1 MRKAAVRA
9 LTTNAAVASGIDL
22 AGQVGATAA
31 EMLRVRRDPAVIARK
46 KRRAAKRRV
55 QVWSGGVVGSGAAT
69 AVVAVT
75 VLPAGVSAGA
85 VLALIFL
92 AALFVWCVVGA
103 VRAAAEL
110 RARTRAVAALPPPS
124 PARRAVAAEVRP
136 EMARLDGYSDG
147 LRHLV
152 GMIGIVDDDPGV
164 RALRDETLSAA
175 DASEARLRQQAVD
188 LTGVLKARRA
198 APPGTTE
205 QLDAAAEVLRRQLR
219 AGVAGYGELVSAAGE
234 AVAASR
240 RLADQA
246 GGSGAPA
253 LPASASSASVREAQH
268 HELEQQVDQLRSLA
282 AGMRELTQG

>member
-31 EMLRVRRDPAVIARK
+31 EMMRVRREPAVIARR
-46 KRRAAKRRV
+46 KRRAAKRRM
-55 QVWSGGVVGSGAAT
+55 QAWSVGVVGSGGAT
-69 AVVAVT
+69 AVTAVSL
-75 VLPAGVSAGA
+75 LPGGLSAGG

-92 AALFVWCVVGA
+92 AALLVWCVVGA
-103 VRAAAEL
+103 VRAAVVL

-124 PARRAVAAEVRP
+124 PSRRAVAPEVRP

-147 LRHLV
+147 LRQLV

-164 RALRDETLSAA
+164 RALRNETLGAA

-188 LTGVLKARRA
+188 LTGLLRARRT
-198 APPGTTE
+198 APPGAAS
-205 QLDAAAEVLRRQLR
+205 QLDAAVELLRTQI
-219 AGVAGYGELVSAAGE
+219 AHGVAGYGDLVSAAGE

-240 RLADQA
+240 QLANPE
-246 GGSGAPA
+246 GGAAAIGPA
-253 LPASASSASVREAQH
+253 QTAVVAADARH
-268 HELEQQVDQLRSLA
+268 HELERHIDQLRSLA

>member
-1 MRKAAVRA
+1 MRKSAAAA
-9 LTTNAAVASGIDL
+9 LTTSAAVASGIDL

-31 EMLRVRRDPAVIARK
+31 EMLRTRRDPAVIARR
-46 KRRAAKRRV
+46 KRRAAKRRLK
-55 QVWSGGVVGSGAAT
+55 VWSGGVIGSGAAT

-75 VLPAGVSAGA
+75 VVPGGLSAGA

-92 AALFVWCVVGA
+92 AALLVYCVVGA

-110 RARTRAVAALPPPS
+110 KARTRAVAALPPPS
-124 PARRAVAAEVRP
+124 PARRAVAAEIRP

-164 RALRDETLSAA
+164 RAMRDETLSAA
-175 DASEARLRQQAVD
+175 DASEARLRQRAVD
-188 LTGVLKARRA
+188 LSGLLKARRA
-198 APPGTTE
+198 APPGSTE
-205 QLDAAAEVLRRQLR
+205 QLDAAADLLRRQLHD
-219 AGVAGYGELVSAAGE
+219 GVAGYGELVSAAGE

-246 GGSGAPA
+246 GGSGVPA
-253 LPASASSASVREAQH
+253 LSAGTNAASVRDAQH